1 MWATQCKKKTCGDGE
16 NTTHQKIDDDLWM
29 IFAGR
34 KGFSLFKPKTST
46 FLELPRP

>member
-1 MWATQCKKKTCGDGE
+1 MPKKIPFGDGE
-16 NTTHQKIDDDLWM
+16 NTTHQKMDDDLWM

-34 KGFSLFKPKTST
+34 KGFPLFNPKTST